1 MRDVHESLKYF
12 SSVAEDMN
20 PSDVFQIIEGHTK
33 LMRDSIPL
41 IASENLTSL
50 SVRRCYVSDLGHRYA
65 EGRVGERFYEGCKY
79 VDQIESMAIELT
91 RKIFEAE
98 HANVQPISGV
108 VANLAAFFAL
118 TNVGDTIMSISV
130 PCGGHISHDRVSAA
144 GLRGLRVIHYPF
156 NSEEMSV
163 DVDETRKVAE
173 RERPKLFIL
182 GSTLILFRQPVKEI
196 REIADEIGAYVM
208 YDASHVLGLIAG
220 KAFQNPLKEGAD
232 VMTGSTHKTFF
243 GPQRAII
250 ASRKELAEKVDRAV
264 FPGVVSN
271 HHLNTLA
278 GYVVAAMEM
287 LEFGEDYAKQVVRN
301 AKALAEEL
309 YSLGYKVLG
318 EKRGFTETHQVAV
331 DVREFGGGE
340 RVAKVL
346 ENAGIILNKNL
357 LPWDSLEKT
366 ANPSGIR
373 IGVQEVTRIGM
384 KEEEMRAIAEI
395 MDAAIK
401 EKKSVDELRNEVK
414 ELKER
419 FNVIKYSFD
428 ESEAYHFPDLR

>member
-1 MRDVHESLKYF
+1 
-12 SSVAEDMN
+12 MN
-20 PSDVFQIIEGHTK
+20 PSEVFEIIERHTK
-33 LMRDSIPL
+33 FMRDSIPL

-50 SVRRCYVSDLGHRYA
+50 SVRRCYLSDFGHRYA
-65 EGRVGERFYEGCKY
+65 EGKVGHRFYEGCRF
-79 VDQIESMAIELT
+79 VDEIEEIAINLT

-98 HANVQPISGV
+98 HVNVQPISGV
-108 VANLAAFFAL
+108 VANIAAFFAL
-118 TNVGDTIMSISV
+118 TNVRDTIMSISV
-130 PCGGHISHDRVSAA
+130 PCGGHISHDTVSAA

-156 NSEEMSV
+156 NTEEMNI
-163 DVDETRKVAE
+163 DVDETRKIALKE
-173 RERPKLFIL
+173 NPKLFIL
-182 GSTLILFRQPVKEI
+182 GSSLILFRQPVKEI
-196 REIADEIGAYVM
+196 KEIADEIGAYVM

-250 ASRKELAEKVDRAV
+250 ASRKELADRVDRAV

-278 GYVVAAMEM
+278 GYVVAAMEI
-287 LEFGEDYAKQVVRN
+287 LEFGKDYARQVVKN
-301 AKALAEEL
+301 AKTLAEEL
-309 YSLGYKVLG
+309 YNLGYKVLG

-331 DVREFGGGE
+331 DVRDFGGGE
-340 RVAKVL
+340 KVAKTL
-346 ENAGIILNKNL
+346 ENAGIVLNKNL
-357 LPWDSLEKT
+357 LPWDSIENT
-366 ANPSGIR
+366 NNPSGIR

-384 KEEEMRAIAEI
+384 GEEEMKIIAEI

-401 EKKSVDELRNEVK
+401 EKKPAEELRKEVK

-419 FNVIKYSFD
+419 FKVIKYSFD
-428 ESEAYHFPDLR
+428 ESEAYVFPDLK

>member
-1 MRDVHESLKYF
+1 
-12 SSVAEDMN
+12 MN
-20 PSDVFQIIEGHTK
+20 PSEVFEIIEKHTRF
-33 LMRDSIPL
+33 MRDSIPL

-50 SVRRCYVSDLGHRYA
+50 SVRRCYLSDLGHRYA
-65 EGRVGERFYEGCKY
+65 EGKVGQRFYEGCKF
-79 VDQIESMAIELT
+79 VDEIEEMAINLT
-91 RKIFEAE
+91 KKVFEAE

-108 VANLAAFFAL
+108 VANIAAFFAL

-130 PCGGHISHDRVSAA
+130 PCGGHISHDTVSAA

-156 NSEEMSV
+156 DNEEINI
-163 DVDETRKVAE
+163 DVDETRKVALKE
-173 RERPKLFIL
+173 KPKLFIL
-182 GSTLILFRQPVKEI
+182 GSSLILFRQPVKEI
-196 REIADEIGAYVM
+196 KEIADEIGAYVM

-250 ASRKELAEKVDRAV
+250 ASKKELADKIDRAV

-278 GYVVAAMEM
+278 GYVVAAMEV
-287 LEFGEDYAKQVVRN
+287 LEFGQDYARQVVKN

-309 YSLGYKVLG
+309 YNLGYKVLG
-318 EKRGFTETHQVAV
+318 EKKGFTETHQIAV
-331 DVREFGGGE
+331 DVRDFGGGE
-340 RVAKVL
+340 KVAKTL
-346 ENAGIILNKNL
+346 ENAGIVLNKNL
-357 LPWDSLEKT
+357 LPWDSLENT
-366 ANPSGIR
+366 DNPSGIR

-384 KEEEMRAIAEI
+384 GEEEMKIIAEI

-401 EKKSVDELRNEVK
+401 EKKSAEELRKEVR

-428 ESEAYHFPDLR
+428 QSEAYIFPELK

>member
-1 MRDVHESLKYF
+1 
-12 SSVAEDMN
+12 MN
-20 PSDVFQIIEGHTK
+20 PSEVFEIIEKHTRF
-33 LMRDSIPL
+33 MRDSIPL

-50 SVRRCYVSDLGHRYA
+50 SVRRCYLSDLGHRYA
-65 EGRVGERFYEGCKY
+65 EGKVGQRFYEGCKF
-79 VDQIESMAIELT
+79 VDEIEEMAINLT
-91 RKIFEAE
+91 KKVFEAE

-108 VANLAAFFAL
+108 VANIAAFFAL

-130 PCGGHISHDRVSAA
+130 PCGGHISHDTVSAA

-156 NSEEMSV
+156 DNEEINI
-163 DVDETRKVAE
+163 DVDETREVALKE
-173 RERPKLFIL
+173 KPKLFIL
-182 GSTLILFRQPVKEI
+182 GSSLILFRQPVKEI
-196 REIADEIGAYVM
+196 KEIADEIGAYVM

-250 ASRKELAEKVDRAV
+250 ASKKELADKIDRAV

-278 GYVVAAMEM
+278 GYVVAAMEV
-287 LEFGEDYAKQVVRN
+287 LEFGQDYAKQVVKN
-301 AKALAEEL
+301 ARALAEEL
-309 YSLGYKVLG
+309 YNLGYKVLG
-318 EKRGFTETHQVAV
+318 EKKGFTETHQVAV
-331 DVREFGGGE
+331 DVRDFGGGE
-340 RVAKVL
+340 KVAKTL
-346 ENAGIILNKNL
+346 ENAGIVLNKNL
-357 LPWDSLEKT
+357 LPWDSLEST
-366 ANPSGIR
+366 DNPSGIR

-384 KEEEMRAIAEI
+384 GEEEMKIIAEI

-401 EKKSVDELRNEVK
+401 EKKSAEELRKEVR

-419 FNVIKYSFD
+419 FNIIKYSFD
-428 ESEAYHFPDLR
+428 QSEAYVFPELK